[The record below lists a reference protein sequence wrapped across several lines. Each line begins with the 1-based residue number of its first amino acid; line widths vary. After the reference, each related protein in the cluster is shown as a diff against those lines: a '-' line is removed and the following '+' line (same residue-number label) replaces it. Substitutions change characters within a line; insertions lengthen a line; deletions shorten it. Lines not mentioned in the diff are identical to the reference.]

1 MKLVPTLARK
11 SMRTI
16 CIEHPA
22 SNGRLHNLNI
32 RNTDLQIFGKCFALI
47 RLPCRNRKNQI

>member
-1 MKLVPTLARK
+1 MQLVPTLARK

-22 SNGRLHNLNI
+22 SNGRLHNLNV
-32 RNTDLQIFGKCFALI
+32 RNTDLQNFGKCFTLI